1 MPLFATLILL
11 CKATTADEFNRRN
24 RQLMFA
30 LLTLLSYTSFRPDP
44 PVVLVQPAGSIKI
57 EPGNTTL
64 ADVAN
69 ELTKDTKILIL
80 KTDFPLRRNTTLEGA
95 ALDNAYVFLNSSVIL
110 EKVNSTYTDCK
121 SISDPKDVTDV
132 TCGIVENVSAENFTD
147 FWSLTGRVIVASE
160 IEPVL
165 KYGLANPFTP
175 NVWNCFF
182 YFLLMIVLVCWAM
195 SHYATIDVQ
204 TRFAK
209 KNN

>member
-1 MPLFATLILL
+1 
-11 CKATTADEFNRRN
+11 
-24 RQLMFA
+24 MFA

-44 PVVLVQPAGSIKI
+44 PVVLVQPGSIKI

-69 ELTKDTKILIL
+69 KLTKDTKILIL

-95 ALDNAYVFLNSSVIL
+95 ALDKAYVFLNSSVIL

-121 SISDPKDVTDV
+121 SISDPTKVTADV
-132 TCGIVENVSAENFTD
+132 TCGIVANVSTEDFKGFWNETD
-147 FWSLTGRVIVASE
+147 YVIVASE